1 MGKEKI
7 KIQLV
12 DADGDKVNLALDGW
26 SNTTKIA
33 KILDALKS
41 SLETTEKD
49 PRPRNNTEITENE
62 HLASVGSKI
71 WNVLEQKFP
80 YNTFTSTDILE
91 VYKDDYHEP
100 ILLSVIATYLSRYSQ
115 RGKLSRTK
123 KGKEWMYKMLRKET
137 IVEERHRETYELH
150 NTPSQQFAN

>member
-26 SNTTKIA
+26 SKTTKIA

-49 PRPRNNTEITENE
+49 PSPRNNTELTENE

-123 KGKEWMYKMLRKET
+123 KGKEWMYKMLRKQT
-137 IVEERHRETYELH
+137 IVEEGHRETYELN